1 MFSCKLGFTLC
12 KVEQPLRDTE
22 LKEKE
27 EKDEKDI
34 GKLLRKSSNKKGA
47 NNGKSRKRF
56 IDVLICD
63 VIDIAIS

>member
-1 MFSCKLGFTLC
+1 M
-12 KVEQPLRDTE
+12 E

-47 NNGKSRKRF
+47 NSGKSRKPF

-63 VIDIAIS
+63 VIDIAIP